1 MTSNFGG
8 FPNIGQPGQM
18 GPPQIPWKLV
28 FIWGGGIGFVVGILA
43 LTAWF
48 LSIFTNFL
56 WFDNLG
62 YGDVYKTILIQ
73 RIWLFFVARCSLR
86 LLPASTSGSP
96 TSTAEGHRSYPSL
109 KRPWSCCGL

>member
-8 FPNIGQPGQM
+8 FPNIGQPGQA

-28 FIWGGGIGFVVGILA
+28 SIWGGGIGFVVGILA
-43 LTAWF
+43 LTAWI

-73 RIWLFFVARCSLR
+73 RIWLFFVGA
-86 LLPASTSGSP
+86 LLFAAIAGFNVWLTYRYGRGPQVIP
-96 TSTAEGHRSYPSL
+96 IPE
-109 KRPWSCCGL
+109 